1 MDGKVVLITGGSG
14 GIGRATAWAF
24 AKAGYNVA
32 IHYNSKKEPTEQLV
46 DDLIQAGHQAVAYRA
61 EMSSRDEVIGM
72 VDSLL
77 EKWGKVDTL
86 ICNAGVAWTGLLR
99 DMTQK
104 DWETLRGVNL
114 DGVLYSCQAV
124 YPHMVSSK
132 SGQIITI
139 SSMWGRVGASC
150 EVAYSA
156 TKAGVIG
163 LSKALAQEL
172 GPCGVRV
179 NCVCPGVIDTS
190 MNGHLSA
197 TEKTDLAGDTPL
209 GRLGTPEDVA
219 ETLVFLASE
228 RASFITGQVLGVDGG
243 FVIG

>member
-1 MDGKVVLITGGSG
+1 MEQKVVLITGGSG
-14 GIGRATAWAF
+14 GIGQATAWAF
-24 AKAGYNVA
+24 AKAGYKVG
-32 IHYNSKKEPTEQLV
+32 IHYNSRKETAEQLV
-46 DDLIQAGHQAVAYRA
+46 SQLSEAGYLSMLLQADLSNQDQV
-61 EMSSRDEVIGM
+61 MSM

-86 ICNAGVAWTGLLR
+86 VCNAGVSWTGLLR

-172 GPCGVRV
+172 GPCGVTV
-179 NCVCPGVIDTS
+179 NCVCPGVIDTE
-190 MNGHLSA
+190 MNGHLSVSD
-197 TEKTDLAGDTPL
+197 KTSLAEETPL

-219 ETLVFLASE
+219 KTLVFLASE
-228 RASFITGQVLGVDGG
+228 SAGFITGQVLGVDGG